1 MKISANVLILFII
14 ICFHFTACDS
24 PGNIN
29 KMIAEEDQER
39 ILTAADQYLEAEP
52 ITVTASHSERSAGG
66 LHDFYSEGDYWW
78 PNPEDP
84 EGPYIRK
91 DGMTNPENFVAH
103 RKAMRRLSKI
113 VPALVAAFEIT
124 GDKKYASQALLHLKA
139 WFMDPATRMNP
150 NLLYAQAIKGR
161 YTGRGIGI
169 IDTLHLVEVAR
180 ALKVLIDMGYL
191 NENDQS
197 GLLEWFRKYL
207 HWMTTH
213 PYGIDERD
221 HGNNHS
227 TSWAL
232 QVASFAQL
240 LEDQE
245 MLEFCRNFY
254 RETLLPD
261 QMATDGSFPQE
272 LDRTKPYGYM
282 LFHMDVMV
290 SLVHLLAMEQ
300 PALWEY
306 QTADGKSIEAVL
318 AFMYPYIKNKAE
330 WPYPEDVMYY
340 ENWPVRHPSLL
351 FGGVALDKPRYI
363 ELWES
368 LEPDPEVEEIQRNF
382 PIRQPLLWY

>member
-1 MKISANVLILFII
+1 MKISANILILFII

-351 FGGVALDKPRYI
+351 FGGVALDKPGYI

>member
-1 MKISANVLILFII
+1 
-14 ICFHFTACDS
+14 
-24 PGNIN
+24 
-29 KMIAEEDQER
+29 MIAEEDQER

>member
-1 MKISANVLILFII
+1 MKISANILILFII